1 MDYTFDLVGKIGS
14 MALIRKEDKDIDYN
28 IFSRIGNELRPGMIW
43 VTSGATEIGR
53 LDYIKRTGIELSGDS
68 EQDKADYAA
77 QGQAIL
83 MQNYRQFVS
92 PEYGIRQLLVEHPHF
107 NDPEKREHIRKL
119 LIRAAMQKT
128 IPIINYNDPVSDEEN
143 RKMELVIRKNA
154 GQQVHECVDNDETAA
169 VVADLVKAK
178 TLLLLTSTQG
188 IYQDAAD
195 PSTLVREVV
204 ASTPDALKKA
214 VQKLQESCNGASRKG
229 ANGARVKLE
238 FALSSALKG
247 TTVIIGHAK
256 YRISDLVE
264 NRVPCTR
271 IGLI

>member
-14 MALIRKEDKDIDYN
+14 MALIRKEDNDIDYN

-53 LDYIKRTGIELSGDS
+53 LDYIKRTGIELSGDA

-83 MQNYRQFVS
+83 MQNYRQFIS
-92 PEYGIRQLLVEHPHF
+92 PEYGIRQVLVEHPHF
-107 NDPEKREHIRKL
+107 NDAEKREHIRKL

-128 IPIINYNDPVSDEEN
+128 IPIINYNDPVSDVEN
-143 RKMELVIRKNA
+143 RKMELAIRRKNGESA
-154 GQQVHECVDNDETAA
+154 YECVDNDETAA

-178 TLLLLTSTQG
+178 TLLLLTSTEG
-188 IYQDAAD
+188 IYQNAGD
-195 PSTLVREVV
+195 PKTLVREVMAPNV
-204 ASTPDALKKA
+204 QALTEA
-214 VQKLQESCNGASRKG
+214 VHKLQESCNGASRAG
-229 ANGARVKLE
+229 ANGARAKLE
-238 FALSSALKG
+238 FALSSAKKG

-256 YRISDLVE
+256 YRISDLLQ
-264 NRVPCTR
+264 NNVPCTR